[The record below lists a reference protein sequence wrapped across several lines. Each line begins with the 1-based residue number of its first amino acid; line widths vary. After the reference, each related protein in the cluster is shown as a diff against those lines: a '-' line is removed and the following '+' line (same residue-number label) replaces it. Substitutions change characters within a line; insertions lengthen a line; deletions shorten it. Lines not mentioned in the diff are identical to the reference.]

1 MQKAS
6 RLFITVMLLLL
17 WLLHGAAAATESGC
31 EDSAAGLFCSNTDL
45 AGLRE
50 AAARS
55 NSTAPH

>member
-1 MQKAS
+1 M
-6 RLFITVMLLLL
+6 MLLLL